1 MANKYLCCKAFQIK
15 LKGVS
20 NCIWVMTRLNKQTVI
35 EDPLLER
42 CS

>member
-1 MANKYLCCKAFQIK
+1 MANKYLCCKAFK

-20 NCIWVMTRLNKQTVI
+20 NCIWVMTRLKTNKQTVI
-35 EDPLLER
+35 EDPLER